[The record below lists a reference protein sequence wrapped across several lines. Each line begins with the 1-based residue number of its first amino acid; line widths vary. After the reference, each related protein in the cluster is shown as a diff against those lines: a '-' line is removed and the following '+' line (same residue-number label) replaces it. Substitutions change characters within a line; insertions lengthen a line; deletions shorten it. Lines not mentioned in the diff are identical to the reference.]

1 MVLVIGPKG
10 ENVIFLLL
18 RINETLF
25 LCKNQ
30 MTKNKMTKFDLGL
43 NGPTGRAMIQGP
55 QVKPTQKESE
65 KENHFFVF
73 TFAVHF

>member
-1 MVLVIGPKG
+1 M
-10 ENVIFLLL
+10 IFLLL

-30 MTKNKMTKFDLGL
+30 MTKFDLGL
-43 NGPTGRAMIQGP
+43 NGPTGCAMMQSP
-55 QVKPTQKESE
+55 QVKPTQEESE

-73 TFAVHF
+73 AFAVHL

>member
-1 MVLVIGPKG
+1 MILVIGPEG
-10 ENVIFLLL
+10 ENVIFLL

-43 NGPTGRAMIQGP
+43 NGPTGRAMM
-55 QVKPTQKESE
+55 
-65 KENHFFVF
+65 
-73 TFAVHF
+73 